1 MYQKENYSLKRH
13 QFTLADCKRNVR
25 IFQIT
30 GIDITVLIV
39 PVIVLVWLEAQLTF
53 SEILLLQ
60 GIFVIPTLFLEVPS
74 GSIADYWS
82 RKGCIAVYNLLFGAA
97 LFIYAIGD
105 NFWLFA
111 LAEFL
116 AGIGIAF
123 NTGSDSA
130 LLYDSLL
137 TQETNPNGKF
147 GRIVSQRMTVM
158 FIGGAFGAILG
169 GIIGTLSM
177 IRIPIIIAFIG
188 HIGFAFLVNW
198 GYIEPPRLKAKSPQ
212 AAMKQALSSLRK
224 GELVAILIFSLTY
237 LVFGR
242 IGFWAVQHIY
252 VENYM
257 IDALGMAFVIAG
269 FNVCAAISSIMIRSR
284 IERYSNFTTFLIIL
298 LIESVYF
305 WMLIQAPGL
314 IGIFIVSLFAQVTRG
329 IRTPLVQE
337 LLQSYLSSDMRATFA
352 SLISLAGSLLYLLL
366 TVTIDGYNLSRAIT
380 LNISLIG
387 MIIVILLFVGIITK
401 KYFNYPQISALKT
414 Q

>member
-1 MYQKENYSLKRH
+1 
-13 QFTLADCKRNVR
+13 
-25 IFQIT
+25 
-30 GIDITVLIV
+30 
-39 PVIVLVWLEAQLTF
+39 
-53 SEILLLQ
+53 
-60 GIFVIPTLFLEVPS
+60 
-74 GSIADYWS
+74 
-82 RKGCIAVYNLLFGAA
+82 
-97 LFIYAIGD
+97 
-105 NFWLFA
+105 
-111 LAEFL
+111 
-116 AGIGIAF
+116 
-123 NTGSDSA
+123 
-130 LLYDSLL
+130 
-137 TQETNPNGKF
+137 
-147 GRIVSQRMTVM
+147 
-158 FIGGAFGAILG
+158 
-169 GIIGTLSM
+169 
-177 IRIPIIIAFIG
+177 
-188 HIGFAFLVNW
+188 
-198 GYIEPPRLKAKSPQ
+198 
-212 AAMKQALSSLRK
+212 MKQALNSLRK